1 MSLLIL
7 TAIALAFV
15 FLVIFGALSDLST
28 FRIPNWVS
36 YWLVIL
42 FVAQS
47 IFLWGSTPDVLIFSV
62 MVPAFVVNLAVGL
75 VVFIVSLVFWGRGYI
90 GGGDA
95 KYLVA
100 TSLWMGPVGVV
111 EFMVLVSALS
121 VVMALLLKVSA
132 HGGFLIHEGRFPGF
146 VRRLYAKF
154 EDNKLPF
161 GFPIGLAALIMM
173 PQVFTA

>member
-132 HGGFLIHEGRFPGF
+132 NWGFLIHEGRFPGF